1 MKQYGQKIVTNVTFF
16 DSERYFYFRNEF
28 DELFG
33 IEKGIAQNEYELI
46 KMIYVEKT
54 FYSNDATNQAIYEYI
69 YESKKFPLPYQ
80 NYKFL
85 IVTDKAYKPISKPV
99 EEEILNILKDVLGE
113 IVVLDIKGS
122 KVIFFFDRYDTNF
135 EDLFT
140 TISSDFYMDF
150 IVHEGVI
157 LQSNERFIQT
167 YIEAYQKLFVKR
179 MKSVTNVCDL
189 VMMGLSTLDMKI
201 VFFLKKVIIKGIF
214 EEEGVVQIIQ
224 TLFQSNLNIS
234 QASKEL
240 YMHRNTLISKLDQIK
255 KQTGIDLQNF
265 KQASIIHL
273 LIQLKEDT
281 N

>member
-1 MKQYGQKIVTNVTFF
+1 
-16 DSERYFYFRNEF
+16 
-28 DELFG
+28 
-33 IEKGIAQNEYELI
+33 
-46 KMIYVEKT
+46 
-54 FYSNDATNQAIYEYI
+54 
-69 YESKKFPLPYQ
+69 
-80 NYKFL
+80 
-85 IVTDKAYKPISKPV
+85 
-99 EEEILNILKDVLGE
+99 
-113 IVVLDIKGS
+113 
-122 KVIFFFDRYDTNF
+122 
-135 EDLFT
+135 
-140 TISSDFYMDF
+140 MDF